1 MQHLKKTI
9 GLILACL
16 LVFSVIPVSLVSA
29 YNVGDIVEYGRYPQT
44 LISDVVRIEQFQ
56 GILENAQDSAVQ
68 HATTN
73 ARNVLNAKYNNANV
87 YYDMIKGNPSLT
99 DISDAF
105 YGKLQQ
111 VQAVRTNVDATYSE
125 LNDAIA
131 LLETSLQSAMDAV
144 AAVDESVNDSFT
156 PDAAYVPITP
166 TIWKSYG
173 YSSGTGDRYD
183 GLMTS
188 SDYMMYYDFT
198 HGTESYRA
206 VRFTSYRPY
215 YVGYTTGNDKLKT
228 YQDDNNYS
236 PDQVYFFHY
245 EPLKWRVINPST
257 GLILCDSIIDAQPY
271 ESVVFAS
278 GGKYYTDSTA
288 KNLANDYKNS
298 TIHKWII
305 RDFFDTAFTKAQQ
318 SSIPTT
324 LISFNDGSTASER
337 VFLPSMADVS
347 NENYGFG
354 KADVRDNARKA
365 SGTDYAKCQGLYKST
380 DSRNANIA
388 PWWLRDSDSN
398 SAKAMCVSYDG
409 KVKNESATVDLNYV
423 GVRPACY
430 VNNLVSEAELCKFCG
445 KQHGNSFIQRII
457 AFFHRIFAFIRRTD
471 INMG

>member
-1 MQHLKKTI
+1 MQHLKKTL

-44 LISDVVRIEQFQ
+44 LITDSVRSEQFL
-56 GILENAQDSAVQ
+56 GILENAQAAAVQ
-68 HATTN
+68 RAADN
-73 ARNVLNAKYNNANV
+73 ARTVLNAKYNNANI
-87 YYDMIKGNPSLT
+87 YYDLIKGNPSLT
-99 DISDAF
+99 EISDTF
-105 YGKLQQ
+105 YSQLQQ
-111 VQAVRTNVDATYSE
+111 AQSVRAYADATYTQ
-125 LNDAIA
+125 LNEAIA
-131 LLETSLQSAMDAV
+131 QLEEALQNAMAAV
-144 AAVDESVNDSFT
+144 AAIDESVNASFT
-156 PDAAYVPITP
+156 PDAAYVPLAP
-166 TIWKSYG
+166 TVWKSYG

-198 HGTESYRA
+198 HGTETYRA

-215 YVGYTTGNDKLKT
+215 YVGYTAGNDKLRT
-228 YQDDNNYS
+228 YQDDNNYN

-271 ESVVFAS
+271 ASVVFAS
-278 GGKYYTDSTA
+278 GGKYFSDSTA

-305 RDFFDTAFTKAQQ
+305 RDFFDTAFTRAQQ

-324 LISFNDGSTASER
+324 LISFNDGTTASER
-337 VFLPSMADVS
+337 VFLPSISDVS

-354 KADVRDNARKA
+354 KANVRDGARKA

-380 DSRNANIA
+380 DSRNANFA

-409 KVKNESATVDLNYV
+409 KVENESATVDLNYV
-423 GVRPACY
+423 GIRPACY
-430 VNNLVSEAELCKFCG
+430 VNNLVSESELCKFCG
-445 KQHGNSFIQRII
+445 KKHGDSFFQRII